1 MIHLFFSPH
10 SNYIK
15 ITLKTQTY
23 VLILTHFILCLTTLI
38 NIEITTFISVFHI
51 LAHTT
56 IKEHMFLL
64 IYVLT
69 PHKN

>member
-10 SNYIK
+10 SYYIK
-15 ITLKTQTY
+15 ITLKKQTY
-23 VLILTHFILCLTTLI
+23 VPVLTHFILCLTTLI

-51 LAHTT
+51 LSHTT
-56 IKEHMFLL
+56 IKERMFLF

-69 PHKN
+69 PHEN